1 MTKVLIASNNP
12 GKIKEFKTLLADF
25 GVEVFSL
32 KDMDIHTD
40 VPETGTTF
48 RENAALK
55 AETLAHQTGMITLA
69 DDSGLCVDAL
79 DGEPGIFSA
88 RYAGLDKNSEKNID
102 LLLSKLADVSEE
114 ERKAH
119 FVCVLALSLPNQPT
133 HFAEGRCDG
142 RVTKE
147 RHGASGF
154 GYDPIFLIPEKQLT
168 FAQMGEE
175 EKNKMSHRARALRV
189 LQEKWTS
196 WVGERS

>member
-25 GVEVFSL
+25 GAEVFSL
-32 KDMDIHTD
+32 KDMGIDTD

-55 AETLAHQTGMITLA
+55 AETLAKQTGMITLA

-79 DGEPGIFSA
+79 NGEPGIYSA
-88 RYAGLDKNSEKNID
+88 RYAGPDKNSEHNID
-102 LLLSKLADVSEE
+102 LLLSKLEAVQAD
-114 ERKAH
+114 ERTAH
-119 FVCVLALSLPNQPT
+119 FVCVLAISRPNHLT

-142 RVTKE
+142 QITNE
-147 RHGASGF
+147 RRGDDGF
-154 GYDPIFLIPEKQLT
+154 GYDPVFLIPDKNLT

-175 EKNKMSHRARALRV
+175 EKNLISHRARALRQ
-189 LQEKWTS
+189 LQDKWTS
-196 WVGERS
+196 WVGEG

>member
-12 GKIKEFKTLLADF
+12 GKIKEFKTLLAGF
-25 GVEVFSL
+25 GAEVFSL

-55 AETLAHQTGMITLA
+55 AEALAQTTGMITLA

-79 DGEPGIFSA
+79 NGEPGIYSA
-88 RYAGLDKNSEKNID
+88 RYAGPDKNSEHNID
-102 LLLSKLADVSEE
+102 LLLRKLDGVPVDA
-114 ERKAH
+114 RTAH
-119 FVCVLALSLPNQPT
+119 FICVLAISRPNHPT

-142 RVTKE
+142 LITME
-147 RHGASGF
+147 RRGEDGF
-154 GYDPIFLIPEKQLT
+154 GYDPLFLIPDRQQT

-175 EKNKMSHRARALRV
+175 DKNKISHRARAL
-189 LQEKWTS
+189 LQLVDNWTS
-196 WVGERS
+196 WVGENQ